1 MAQMTVA
8 KLRSWT
14 TVDPNAVRDRIR
26 TRLETTPGRLNAYLV
41 ALTVLGLL
49 AGLAAVVGAVQR
61 SDRIDSVATRT
72 GPLAVQAQQ
81 LYRSLSDADATA
93 AAAFLSSA
101 AEPPQ
106 LRQRYQADIADASA
120 ALAAAS
126 TAGTGQTGPIARIS
140 AALPRYT
147 GLIETARTQN
157 RLNLPVGAAYLREAS
172 ALMRG
177 ELLPAAA
184 ELYQSETG
192 QLEDDLSA
200 GSGFPWLTIP
210 LILLLL
216 AGLVVAQLYLV
227 RRTQRLINQGLAVA
241 TAAALVL
248 LLWVGVSWIG
258 AASELSS
265 ARDDGSAQVDLI
277 AQARITALQ
286 ARADEALTLV
296 ARGSGDAF
304 EKDFQD
310 RMKTL
315 AGDRGELAQALVAAT
330 DSDVRTSLN
339 QANTELA
346 AWRTQHAQMRTLDD
360 GGQYPEAVALAVGDK
375 GTSATFGQLDTN
387 LGDAIAK
394 ADSAFRTHA
403 SSAGDVMTATAVG
416 WALLTLV
423 AVAGLV
429 LGLRQRIA
437 EYR

>member
-41 ALTVLGLL
+41 ALTVLGVL

-61 SDRIDSVATRT
+61 SDRIDSVANRT

-126 TAGTGQTGPIARIS
+126 TAGTVQSGPIARIS

-216 AGLVVAQLYLV
+216 AGLVVAQVYLV

-258 AASELSS
+258 VAGGLSS

-315 AGDRGELAQALVAAT
+315 AGDGQLGRALNAAT
-330 DSDVRTSLN
+330 DTDVRNSLN

-346 AWRTQHAQMRTLDD
+346 AWRTQHTQLRTLDD

-375 GTSATFGQLDTN
+375 GTSDTFGRLDTD

-403 SSAGDVMTATAVG
+403 GSAGDAMTATAIG

>member
-41 ALTVLGLL
+41 ALTVLAVL
-49 AGLAAVVGAVQR
+49 AGLSAVIGAVQR
-61 SDRIDSVATRT
+61 SDRIDSVANRT
-72 GPLAVQAQQ
+72 GPLAVHAQQ

-126 TAGTGQTGPIARIS
+126 TAGTAETGPIARIS

-184 ELYQSETG
+184 ELYQSEIG
-192 QLEDDLSA
+192 QLENDLSG
-200 GSGFPWLTIP
+200 GSGFPWLTMP

-216 AGLVVAQLYLV
+216 SGLVVAQLYLV
-227 RRTQRLINQGLAVA
+227 RRTQRLINRGLAVA
-241 TAAALVL
+241 TAATLVL
-248 LLWVGVSWIG
+248 LLWVGISWIG

-277 AQARITALQ
+277 ARARITALQ

-296 ARGSGDAF
+296 ARGSGDSF
-304 EKDFQD
+304 ENDFKD
-310 RMKTL
+310 RMATL
-315 AGDRGELAQALVAAT
+315 AGDGQLGRALTAAT
-330 DSDVRTSLN
+330 DAQVRNSLD
-339 QANTELA
+339 QASTELA
-346 AWRTQHAQMRTLDD
+346 AWRTQHTQVRSLDD

-375 GTSATFGQLDTN
+375 GTSATFGRLDTA
-387 LGDAIAK
+387 LADAIAK

-403 SSAGDVMTATAVG
+403 SSAGDAMTAAAAG
-416 WALLTLV
+416 WALLTIV

-429 LGLRQRIA
+429 LGLRLRIA